1 MITEEHPATAMGN
14 LEDAPHA
21 RAAGQHGREYKAQ
34 RPWACAE
41 HHGAESR
48 SAAGH
53 ARRRRH
59 RGSVKGLL

>member
-34 RPWACAE
+34 RAWLGVRRTSWCGVAE
-41 HHGAESR
+41 RGGAR
-48 SAAGH
+48 AAEAAQG
-53 ARRRRH
+53 
-59 RGSVKGLL
+59 

>member
-34 RPWACAE
+34 RAWACAE
-41 HHGAESR
+41 HHGAESAER
-48 SAAGH
+48 GGARAAEAAQG
-53 ARRRRH
+53 
-59 RGSVKGLL
+59 